1 MSQRQGFCY
10 TQEQLRPSSVE
21 RLHPDVS
28 RDFTLTLQGV
38 EISIEGQQ
46 KFFESLDKG
55 VKSLKNCAVGKLKSL
70 AEAHEWTKE
79 AERSVHQWFDE
90 LYEEFEHGRSSAACG
105 CKTASGGARELGKC
119 TSCLTTKAFS
129 PSFLFRSSLCSV

>member
-10 TQEQLRPSSVE
+10 THDRRRPNSADL
-21 RLHPDVS
+21 LHPEVS
-28 RDFTLTLQGV
+28 RDFTLTLRGV
-38 EISIEGQQ
+38 EISKEGEQ
-46 KFFESLDKG
+46 KFLESLDKG

-70 AEAHEWTKE
+70 AEAHEWNKDVE
-79 AERSVHQWFDE
+79 WSVYQWFDE
-90 LYEEFEHGRSSAACG
+90 LYEAFELGCSSAACG

-119 TSCLTTKAFS
+119 TSCLATKAFS